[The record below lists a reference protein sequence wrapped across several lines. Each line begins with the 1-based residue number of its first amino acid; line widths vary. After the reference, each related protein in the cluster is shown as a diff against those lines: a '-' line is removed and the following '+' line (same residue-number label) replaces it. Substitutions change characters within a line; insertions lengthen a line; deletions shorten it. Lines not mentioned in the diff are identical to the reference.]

1 MNIAMI
7 CTEKLPVPP
16 VAGGAVQLYIEGI
29 LPYLSANHDITVYSI
44 RYPGLPEEE
53 VRDGV
58 NYVRLPGKSDT
69 TYMESL
75 KSAVSKSHD
84 LVHVFNR
91 PRTILALM
99 DVLPDTRL
107 SLSLHN
113 EMFHPGKISAGDG
126 ARCIER
132 VEFINT
138 VSKFIANG
146 VKNRF
151 PAAEN
156 KLHVVYSGADDRV
169 YRTNWSPEGL
179 ANRKELRAK
188 LGLGDGRVVLFVG
201 RLSKKKGV
209 HVLLNAMKKV
219 AEKNPDTA
227 LVVIGSKWY
236 GKNDSDD
243 YTRFIANLASSLT
256 VPIVFTGF
264 IPPAHIPAY
273 FNIGDVFVCASQ
285 WNEPLA
291 RVHFEAMAAGLPIV
305 TTDRGGNAEVVGD
318 HVNGLVIEDCMDT
331 SVMAECIS
339 YLLQNPEVA
348 AAMGCNGRMQAETRF
363 NWKRVAD
370 EIFQGVL
377 EPGEDG
383 PS

>member
-1 MNIAMI
+1 MNIGMI

-16 VAGGAVQLYIEGI
+16 VAGGAVQLYIEGV

-44 RYPGLPEEE
+44 RYPGLPDEE
-53 VRDGV
+53 VKDRV
-58 NYVRLPGKSDT
+58 NYIRLPGKSDT
-69 TYMESL
+69 VYIESL
-75 KSAVSKSHD
+75 KSAVSGNHD

-91 PRTILALM
+91 PRTVLSLTEALPG
-99 DVLPDTRL
+99 VRL

-113 EMFHPGKISAGDG
+113 EMFHPGKITTEDG
-126 ARCIER
+126 ARCVER

-151 PAAEN
+151 PAAEK
-156 KLHVVYSGADDRV
+156 KLRVVYSGADDRV
-169 YRTNWSPEGL
+169 YKTNGSPEGL
-179 ANRKELRAK
+179 LNRKELKAK
-188 LGLGDGRVVLFVG
+188 LGLGDRKVVLFVG

-219 AEKNPDTA
+219 TEKNPDVA

-236 GKNDSDD
+236 GKNDADE
-243 YTRFIANLASSLT
+243 YTRYVMNLAGSLT
-256 VPIVFTGF
+256 VPIIFTGF
-264 IPPAHIPAY
+264 IPPAYIPAY

-305 TTDRGGNAEVVGD
+305 TTDRGGNAEVVED
-318 HVNGLVIEDCMDT
+318 HVNGLVIEDYMDT
-331 SVMAECIS
+331 SIMAEYIN
-339 YLLQNPEVA
+339 YLLQNPEA
-348 AAMGCNGRMQAETRF
+348 AADMGRKGRLQAEARF
-363 NWKRVAD
+363 NWRRVAD
-370 EIFQGVL
+370 EIFRTVL
-377 EPGEDG
+377 EPEEGE